1 MVSGRL
7 TPAAAT
13 LTRSSPCFG
22 RGTGRAPI
30 LRTSGP
36 PGWVIST
43 TRMVSGI
50 VMSGPERKR
59 DYRISLPIAQG
70 PHRPLQE
77 VSRLILSMISKPR
90 LAKLAL
96 DYRQNL
102 TSVLGESIPLRTFF
116 EIVFGSRS
124 PIEVSCPEPH

>member
-1 MVSGRL
+1 
-7 TPAAAT
+7 
-13 LTRSSPCFG
+13 
-22 RGTGRAPI
+22 
-30 LRTSGP
+30 
-36 PGWVIST
+36 
-43 TRMVSGI
+43 MVSGI

-90 LAKLAL
+90 LGRLAL
-96 DYRQNL
+96 EYRQNL

-116 EIVFGSRS
+116 KIALGSRSTFFKIALRSKS
-124 PIEVSCPEPH
+124 PIEVSCPEPDGMFVNSDRRMLGQCFSPSAPRFAVDIAFRKLR